1 MNILC
6 LTATQFIRPMSI
18 GRNRPL
24 LLGCENASG
33 QTLEI
38 VVKLRGREVSEKTQ
52 IAELVSAMLADDL
65 GIDVPQ
71 AAVVDVPAGFELIVA
86 DKDAARAVK
95 ASVGP
100 NFGSVHLGQSF
111 TTWPPGR
118 TPHGHQRDQ
127 AAAIFAF
134 DALIQNPDR
143 TAKNPNLWV
152 RSDRLGV
159 YDHDQAFSF
168 LSVPIIGGVP
178 RPWDTAAQA
187 SGSFRFLEQH
197 IFFAPLRGSAFDLDS
212 FEERLGDLSDPQLGT
227 YADNVPADW
236 REGNSLCEDI
246 VAYLSEARGESS
258 TFVNFMK
265 HLLR

>member
-1 MNILC
+1 MEILK
-6 LTATQFIRPMSI
+6 LAATQFIKPMLT

-24 LLGCENASG
+24 LLGCEDTAG
-33 QTLEI
+33 QMFES
-38 VVKLRGREVSEKTQ
+38 VVKLRGREMSEKTQ
-52 IAELVSAMLADDL
+52 IAELVCAMLADDL

-100 NFGSVHLGQSF
+100 NFGSIHLGQSF
-111 TTWPPGR
+111 TTWPPAR
-118 TPHGHQRDQ
+118 TPHGHHRDQ

-168 LSVPIIGGVP
+168 LSLPIIGGAP

-197 IFFAPLRGSAFDLDS
+197 IFFAPLRGSAFDLDG
-212 FEERLGDLSDPQLGT
+212 FEERLGDLGETQFSA

-236 REGNSLCEDI
+236 REGNGLCEDI
-246 VAYLSEARGESS
+246 VAYLSEARGECS
-258 TFVNFMK
+258 TFVKFMK

>member
-1 MNILC
+1 M
-6 LTATQFIRPMSI
+6 
-18 GRNRPL
+18 
-24 LLGCENASG
+24 
-33 QTLEI
+33 LEV
-38 VVKLRGREVSEKTQ
+38 VVKLRGREISQKTQ

-71 AAVVDVPAGFELIVA
+71 AAIVDVPAGFELIVA

-118 TPHGHQRDQ
+118 APYGHQRDQ

-143 TAKNPNLWV
+143 NAKNPNLWV
-152 RSDRLGV
+152 KSDRLGV

-168 LSVPIIGGVP
+168 LSLPIIGGAP
-178 RPWDTAAQA
+178 KPWESAAQA
-187 SGSFRFLEQH
+187 GGSFRFLEQH
-197 IFFAPLRGSAFDLDS
+197 IFFAALRRSTFDLDP
-212 FEERLGDLSDPQLGT
+212 FEERLLDLSETQLKA
-227 YADNVPADW
+227 YATAVPKDW
-236 REGNSLCEDI
+236 REGNNLCENI
-246 VAYLSEARGESS
+246 VTYLREAYENAS
-258 TFVNFMK
+258 TFVQFIK